1 MQIIPVD
8 ELTNATIKHYRTA
21 HLPAGVSTGLPNA
34 DGFWRIEKG
43 ALNIL
48 TGIPG
53 AGKSE
58 VMDQVI
64 VNTIRQHDFKW
75 CVFSPESWPL
85 ANHTGKLLEKWEG
98 RGFGGAPATR
108 MTESEVILATEQIG
122 RSVRFLEPDETEPIT
137 FDWLF
142 DGYSRA
148 YDESKFDALLLD
160 PVNECEHRRPRGV
173 SETEYIGM
181 ILTEFRN
188 WGRRRNVSINIVAHP
203 QKLLRDKDGNYPVPT
218 PYDINGSAMWRNKSD
233 FCGTMWRD
241 YSVGSEEPVQFHVQK
256 LRNRR
261 AGTLG
266 CASMYWSYTTGCYY
280 ETPHERQQAET
291 NAWRKVEQV

>member
-1 MQIIPVD
+1 MKVIGVD
-8 ELTNATIKHYRTA
+8 ELTDPVVKHYRSA
-21 HLPAGVSTGLPNA
+21 HLPAGVSTGLPNM
-34 DGFWRIEKG
+34 DPLWRIEKG
-43 ALNIL
+43 SLIVL

-64 VNTIRQHDFKW
+64 VNTIRMHDWAW

-98 RGFGGAPATR
+98 RGFGGAQPTR
-108 MTESEVILATEQIG
+108 MTESEVIIATQQIG
-122 RSVRFLEPDETEPIT
+122 QSVRFLDPAEDEPIT

-142 DGYSRA
+142 KGYNEA
-148 YDESKFDALLLD
+148 YDRSPFDALLLD
-160 PVNECEHRRPRGV
+160 PFNETEHRRPRGV

-188 WGRRRNVSINIVAHP
+188 WARRRSVAVVIVAHP
-203 QKLLRDKDGNYPVPT
+203 QKLLRDKEGNYPVPT
-218 PYDINGSAMWRNKSD
+218 PYDINGSAAWRNKSD
-233 FCGTMWRD
+233 VCGTMWRD
-241 YSVGSEEPVQFHVQK
+241 YTANSLVPVQFHIQK
-256 LRNRR
+256 MRNRR

-266 CASMYWSYTTGCYY
+266 CANMFWSYTTGCYY
-280 ETPHERQQAET
+280 ETEYDRTTAET
-291 NAWRKVEQV
+291 IAYRKIESI